1 MLKNCKKGRQNSIL
15 LRNCNGKNDEFRFD
29 FLFLGYISYCWRRM
43 LEQIRVVVVCT
54 CWRKNEKNQS
64 HWIINRSVPYDSI
77 YICSP
82 RP

>member
-29 FLFLGYISYCWRRM
+29 FLFLGYISYCWGRM
-43 LEQIRVVVVCT
+43 LEQLRVGVVCA
-54 CWRKNEKNQS
+54 CWRKNEKNQY
-64 HWIINRSVPYDSI
+64 HGIINRSGPYDSI